1 MINTL
6 VDFVV
11 DFYIPIMLI
20 YLAGGVVYAVAK
32 WTYLILKL
40 RSRVSAITED
50 RIANG
55 MKGWG
60 DRKTREEIIQEIRNN
75 ETASLFGPG
84 TKYRPNAT
92 DNKGNLM
99 MWAIFWP
106 INLIYTMFADVAREF
121 FSFVYNKIGASL
133 NAIAKSM
140 LPD

>member
-20 YLAGGVVYAVAK
+20 YLAGGIVYAVAK

-40 RSRVSAITED
+40 RSRVAAITEAD
-50 RIANG
+50 VTAEQNR
-55 MKGWG
+55 WG
-60 DRKTREEIIQEIRNN
+60 TKRTYEEVRQSLRDKL
-75 ETASLFGPG
+75 TVGLFGSG
-84 TKYRPNAT
+84 TTYRPNVT

-106 INLIYTMFADVAREF
+106 FNLIYTMFADVAYEF
-121 FSFVYNKIGASL
+121 FSMVYNKIGSAL
-133 NAIAKSM
+133 NAIAKSL